1 MIESINKVRKT
12 IDELHKKHILVM
24 DIDIIYEL
32 DCQLNEEISEEDY
45 IKLYEEIR
53 HAYLKTNNIDVATIV
68 YCALENKDKIINDD
82 ESFDLREESC
92 YYV

>member
-12 IDELHKKHILVM
+12 IDELHKKHILVI

-53 HAYLKTNNIDVATIV
+53 HAYLKINNIDVGTIV

-82 ESFDLREESC
+82 ESFDLREEVC
-92 YYV
+92 WYV